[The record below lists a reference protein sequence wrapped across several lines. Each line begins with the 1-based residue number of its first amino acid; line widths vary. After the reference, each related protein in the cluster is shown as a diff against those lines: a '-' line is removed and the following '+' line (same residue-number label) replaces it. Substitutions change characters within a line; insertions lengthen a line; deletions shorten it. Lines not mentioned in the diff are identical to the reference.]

1 MSVMGQ
7 AFLAGASDV
16 IEAIANVLGAVL
28 GVFTMA
34 GLVYMYVHL
43 IRSKKKFGLP
53 EYVYIGALIAG
64 FAILLVL
71 LTVLR
76 AKK

>member
-1 MSVMGQ
+1 MGQ
-7 AFLAGASDV
+7 AFLAGTSDV
-16 IEAIANVLGAVL
+16 IEAIANVLGAIL
-28 GVFTMA
+28 GVFTTA
-34 GLVYMYVHL
+34 GLVYVYVHL
-43 IRSKKKFGLP
+43 IRSNKKFGLP